1 MFIHDAVLESVMCGN
16 TQIPAQDFRT
26 TFESLQQTTPD
37 SERSGMQAQFS
48 VCLTATIRDV

>member
-26 TFESLQQTTPD
+26 TFESLQPTTPD